1 MYTEGMSEDSA
12 EVVVVGGGAMG
23 ASVAF
28 HLTELGIT
36 DVLLLERDSLASG
49 STSKAAGG
57 IRAQFADEVN
67 VRIALRS
74 LEEFRSFEE
83 RVGGDPGFEE
93 IGYLFLLDD
102 VIHLQQFRSALALQE
117 SLGVESRELTI
128 GEVRELVPQIETDE
142 LVGATY
148 CPRDG
153 RAMPEAVVQGYAAA
167 AAERGVRIR
176 QGVAVQRIPTLGNK
190 ILGVETSAGRVR
202 TDTIVCT
209 AGIWSRELAHLV
221 GVELPVTGEPRWMHY
236 AADAGDL
243 PERVPLTIDF
253 TSGFYFHREGPG
265 LVFGGREPTIEGVAT
280 HATRRLP
287 LLTDLP
293 IQSSWWGY
301 YEMSPDRNG
310 IVGEA
315 AEPRRFLYATGFS
328 GHGFQQCPAVGEH
341 IAELV
346 AGREPTIDLSP
357 LSADRFADGKPRPER
372 FVV

>member
-1 MYTEGMSEDSA
+1 MPGPDPVAGAEQVAGRLEDDLVA
-12 EVVVVGGGAMG
+12 RQADLLGLVPVAAHVVGHHRRKQ
-23 ASVAF
+23 AF
-28 HLTELGIT
+28 DRRQQGNREFAEDIAFVGRLE
-36 DVLLLERDSLASG
+36 DARRLLQEAH
-49 STSKAAGG
+49 A
-57 IRAQFADEVN
+57 
-67 VRIALRS
+67 
-74 LEEFRSFEE
+74 
-83 RVGGDPGFEE
+83 GFEE

-102 VIHLQQFRSALALQE
+102 VIHLQQFRAALALQE
-117 SLGVESRELTI
+117 SLGVDSRELT
-128 GEVRELVPQIETDE
+128 VDQARELVPQIETHE

-148 CPRDG
+148 SPRDG

-176 QGVAVQRIPTLGNK
+176 QGVAVQKIPTLGNK

-202 TDTIVCT
+202 TDTVVCT

-243 PERVPLTIDF
+243 AERVPLTIDF
-253 TSGFYFHREGPG
+253 TSGFYFHRDGPG

-315 AEPRRFLYATGFS
+315 HEPRRFLYATGFS

-341 IAELV
+341 IAELI

-357 LSADRFADGKPRPER
+357 ISAARFADGKPRPER